1 MVSPVL
7 VHWMGFQSTLES
19 RIMGGVGIIGGLDL
33 AIIINKREG
42 RGAFGIIRGVD
53 GVEKIV

>member
-1 MVSPVL
+1 
-7 VHWMGFQSTLES
+7 MGFQSTLES
-19 RIMGGVGIIGGLDL
+19 RIMGGVGIIGGLDI